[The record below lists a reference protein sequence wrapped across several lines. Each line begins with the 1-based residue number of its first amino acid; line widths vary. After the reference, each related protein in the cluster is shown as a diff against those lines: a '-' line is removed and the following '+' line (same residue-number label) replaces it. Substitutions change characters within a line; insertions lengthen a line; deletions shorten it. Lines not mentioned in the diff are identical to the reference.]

1 MMVFRSPQYY
11 KELQKYRREKELRE
25 RNNSD
30 QSISLSPGDGQV
42 GRSTGPGLK
51 LQASEDSTA
60 NSTRGRVAEP
70 EATSRKPQAPS
81 DKHQAPSDKPQ
92 A

>member
-51 LQASEDSTA
+51 LNPKPAFVIK
-60 NSTRGRVAEP
+60 G
-70 EATSRKPQAPS
+70 TSS
-81 DKHQAPSDKPQ
+81 KHQASSKVGSKAFKIIRP
-92 A
+92 

>member
-51 LQASEDSTA
+51 LNPKPAFVIK
-60 NSTRGRVAEP
+60 G
-70 EATSRKPQAPS
+70 TSS
-81 DKHQAPSDKPQ
+81 KHQASSKVGSKAFKIIKP
-92 A
+92 

>member
-51 LQASEDSTA
+51 LNPKPAFVIKGTSSKHPASSKVGSKA
-60 NSTRGRVAEP
+60 FKII
-70 EATSRKPQAPS
+70 KP
-81 DKHQAPSDKPQ
+81 
-92 A
+92 